1 MSVLTVRTERRNV
14 MRKVIYYVFISIIV
28 ICMCSCATDSEEN
41 EIISIDT
48 IGVVTFSDNLMRE
61 ALMREAGYEVIQK
74 RISQRTDDINEFVIE
89 YWYQNDN
96 NVKHYGYHIRQ
107 IDKDN
112 YTIIEEGE
120 SINNS
125 VLIN

>member
-1 MSVLTVRTERRNV
+1 MRTERKRNV

-61 ALMREAGYEVIQK
+61 AGYEVIQK
-74 RISQRTDDINEFVIE
+74 SISQRTDDINEFVIE

-120 SINNS
+120 SIDNN
-125 VLIN
+125 VFN

>member
-61 ALMREAGYEVIQK
+61 AGYEVIQK
-74 RISQRTDDINEFVIE
+74 SVSQLTDDINEVVIE

-96 NVKHYGYHIRQ
+96 HLKNYRYHIRQ
-107 IDKDN
+107 IGKDN
-112 YTIIEEGE
+112 YKIIAEGE
-120 SINNS
+120 SNDNS
-125 VLIN
+125 GLN